1 MKRRTLIA
9 VVAILAL
16 AVTPVFGS
24 GEEEASATG
33 PPTMQIYAN
42 YWDRNPNWSPE
53 TLVLAKFAEIAG
65 ADIEL
70 VTGDAQKL
78 KTLVASGDLPD
89 TMWGGFTRL
98 EAMDFGTKGA
108 LYPIDTLSDMMPN
121 LATWREKYPEY
132 DAAMTAPDG
141 KKFRSNK

>member
-1 MKRRTLIA
+1 MRTTSLIA
-9 VVAILAL
+9 AAAILAL

-24 GEEEASATG
+24 GEEEGMASG

-65 ADIEL
+65 AEIEL

-89 TMWGGFTRL
+89 TDVARLQSPGGHGLRHQGRAVRDRHPVRHDAQPELRGGRSTRS
-98 EAMDFGTKGA
+98 TTR
-108 LYPIDTLSDMMPN
+108 P
-121 LATWREKYPEY
+121 
-132 DAAMTAPDG
+132 
-141 KKFRSNK
+141 